1 MGISLI
7 SFLVVIAICV
17 LSHESGHFMIARL
30 FGVQVHE
37 FAFGMGPAIAKF
49 QRGSTLWSIRII
61 PVGGFVRL
69 AGMGEEQ
76 AGEHVQPGMSFLE
89 KSPWKRLAILA
100 GGSIS
105 NILLAVLLTAL
116 LLWGHGVLDL
126 GSTRI
131 GEIMSGYPAESIGL
145 HQGDI
150 VLEIA
155 DISVDNWKDL
165 STLIRDRAQEGSI
178 ELKIDRGGEILSFS
192 VVVPFDP
199 VYNAPLLGIRP
210 SMKKYPFWQAV
221 FGSVGY
227 IWDFSI
233 EIVSGI
239 FKWATG
245 SGHVDVTG
253 PVGIASM
260 AGKAARDGFW
270 TFLAFLSMINLHLG
284 ILNLLPFP
292 ALDGGRILI
301 VAGEI
306 ATGKRLP
313 EKWESLVHLA
323 GFALL
328 IILLIFVTW
337 KDIARILSSFS
348 IIK

>member
-17 LSHESGHFMIARL
+17 LSHESGHYIIARL

-49 QRGSTLWSIRII
+49 SRGSTLWSIRIV

-76 AGEHVQPGMSFLE
+76 TGEEVLPGMSFLE

-100 GGSIS
+100 SGSIS
-105 NILLAVLLTAL
+105 NILLAVILTAL

-131 GEIMSGYPAESIGL
+131 GEVMPGYPAEGIGL
-145 HQGDI
+145 QQGDV
-150 VLEIA
+150 VLEISGIKVA
-155 DISVDNWKDL
+155 NWTAL
-165 STLIRDRAQEGSI
+165 SSAIRDRAEKGVVD
-178 ELKIDRGGEILSFS
+178 LRIDRGGRIISFS
-192 VVVPFDP
+192 VAVPFDP
-199 VYNAPLLGIRP
+199 VFKAPLLGIRP
-210 SMKKYPFWQAV
+210 SMKKYPFFRAI

-227 IWDFSI
+227 IWDFSK

-245 SGHVDVTG
+245 RGHVDVTG

-260 AGKAARDGFW
+260 AGKAAKEGFW

-301 VAGEI
+301 VAVEI

-313 EKWESLVHLA
+313 EKWETLVHLA

-328 IILLIFVTW
+328 IILLVFVTW
-337 KDIARILSSFS
+337 KDLVRILSSIP

>member
-1 MGISLI
+1 MGVSFL

-17 LSHESGHFMIARL
+17 LSHESGHFMTARL

-37 FAFGMGPAIAKF
+37 FAFGMGPAISKF
-49 QRGSTLWSIRII
+49 TRRSTLWSIRII

-76 AGEHVQPGMSFLE
+76 TGEDVLPGMSFSE
-89 KSPWKRLAILA
+89 KSPWKRLLILV
-100 GGSIS
+100 GGSAS
-105 NILLAVLLTAL
+105 NILLAVILTAF
-116 LLWGHGVLDL
+116 LLWGHGVMDL

-131 GEIMSGYPAESIGL
+131 GEVMPGYPAESIGL
-145 HQGDI
+145 LEGDV
-150 VLEIA
+150 VLEISGKIL
-155 DISVDNWKDL
+155 DDWSDL
-165 STLIRDRAQEGSI
+165 SSSIREKAAEGTVNI
-178 ELKIDRGGEILSFS
+178 KIDRGGDILSFS

-199 VYNAPLLGIRP
+199 TYNVPLLGIRP
-210 SMKKYPFWQAV
+210 SMKKYPFWRAIS
-221 FGSVGY
+221 GSVGY
-227 IWDFSI
+227 IWDFSR
-233 EIVSGI
+233 EILTGI
-239 FKWATG
+239 FEWA
-245 SGHVDVTG
+245 SGRSHVDVTG

-260 AGKAARDGFW
+260 AGKAAKEGFW

-306 ATGKRLP
+306 VTGKRLP
-313 EKWESLVHLA
+313 AKWETLVHLT

-328 IILLIFVTW
+328 IILLVFVTW
-337 KDIARILSSFS
+337 KDIVRLFS
-348 IIK
+348 AIPIIK